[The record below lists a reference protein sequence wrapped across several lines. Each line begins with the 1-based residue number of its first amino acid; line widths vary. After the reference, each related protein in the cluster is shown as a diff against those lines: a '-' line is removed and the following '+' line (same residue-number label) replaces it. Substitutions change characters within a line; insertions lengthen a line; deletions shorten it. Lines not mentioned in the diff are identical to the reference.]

1 MAITKLT
8 ENLSQITFEGSN
20 IVFYN
25 LVGSR
30 YDDILSGIMGYD
42 YSAVGGNP
50 FDQYYSKPKTVII
63 AEGAGLLT
71 TNNNGFNVP
80 GAGEAGFRDY
90 RQIPAQNK
98 LSLKLRLRS
107 STSIRTVEQSQ
118 RSHLLER

>member
-42 YSAVGGNP
+42 
-50 FDQYYSKPKTVII
+50 
-63 AEGAGLLT
+63 
-71 TNNNGFNVP
+71 
-80 GAGEAGFRDY
+80 
-90 RQIPAQNK
+90 
-98 LSLKLRLRS
+98 
-107 STSIRTVEQSQ
+107 
-118 RSHLLER
+118 